1 MVLWSPILF
10 QSEVYLRPVDMQAF
24 YSSMVYYLLLLL
36 LLLLQEP
43 GARDTSP

>member
-36 LLLLQEP
+36 LLQEP

>member
-36 LLLLQEP
+36 LLLQEP